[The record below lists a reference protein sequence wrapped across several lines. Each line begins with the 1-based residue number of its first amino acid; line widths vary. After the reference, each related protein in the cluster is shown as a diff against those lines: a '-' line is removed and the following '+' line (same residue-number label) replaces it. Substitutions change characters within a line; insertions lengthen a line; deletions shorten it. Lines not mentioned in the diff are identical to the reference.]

1 MVTVGVDSHKDAHV
15 AAAVDQLG
23 RIVGTT
29 QVPTTVRGFAQL
41 ERWACR
47 LGPVARFG
55 LEGTGSYAAGLARW
69 LAERGHEVVEVN
81 RPNRQLR
88 RRRGKSD
95 PVDAEAAARA
105 VLAGAGLARPKR
117 ANGRVEML
125 RVLRIARRSAVKAR
139 RQAGQQIDSLIV
151 TAPDRLRA
159 QLRGRELA
167 GQVQVAAGLRPGTLD
182 GPLAATKV
190 ALRAL
195 ARRYQALTVEI
206 QQFDAQMATLTAAV
220 APRLLAR
227 GGVGPQVAA
236 ALLITAGD
244 NPGRLRSDAAFSMLC
259 GVAPLQAS
267 SGKTVRHR
275 LNRGGDRQA
284 NNALWTIAVCRM
296 SYDPRTIA
304 YVKRRTQQGKSTKEI
319 IRCLKRSIAR
329 EVHRDLQAALAT

>member
-1 MVTVGVDSHKDAHV
+1 VIRLVVPSRPRELEDDMASMPEGRYVVTVGVDSHKDAHV

-23 RIVGTT
+23 RILGTT
-29 QVPTTVRGFAQL
+29 QVPTTLRGFAQL
-41 ERWACR
+41 EQWACR

-117 ANGRVEML
+117 ADGRVEML

-159 QLRGRELA
+159 QLRGLEL
-167 GQVQVAAGLRPGTLD
+167 VD
-182 GPLAATKV
+182 
-190 ALRAL
+190 
-195 ARRYQALTVEI
+195 
-206 QQFDAQMATLTAAV
+206 
-220 APRLLAR
+220 
-227 GGVGPQVAA
+227 
-236 ALLITAGD
+236 
-244 NPGRLRSDAAFSMLC
+244 
-259 GVAPLQAS
+259 
-267 SGKTVRHR
+267 
-275 LNRGGDRQA
+275 
-284 NNALWTIAVCRM
+284 
-296 SYDPRTIA
+296 
-304 YVKRRTQQGKSTKEI
+304 
-319 IRCLKRSIAR
+319 
-329 EVHRDLQAALAT
+329 